1 MRIFRSLGYLA
12 MAFILSTS
20 FVGCSDDSYE
30 KGEEV
35 KVNYTN
41 STVYF
46 QCECLGNFYRLVD
59 LTPYV
64 EVNGEE
70 SDKITFRYD
79 AGVAQIII
87 NEVYPSSTVTVYL
100 NVKRNS
106 TAINKNTI
114 YNRMVT
120 PSFIVTRNF
129 SNGGTENGGTI
140 SYDTENVSQI
150 AISEIDDYIQR
161 EGDRK
166 YTIRLNDQ
174 GKLRQ

>member
-35 KVNYTN
+35 KVSYTN
-41 STVYF
+41 STLYF
-46 QCECLGNFYRLVD
+46 QCECIGNFYRLVD

-64 EVNGEE
+64 EVNGVL

-79 AGVAQIII
+79 AGVAQIVV
-87 NEVYPSSTVTVYL
+87 NEVYPSSVVTIYV

-106 TAINKNTI
+106 TAINQSMI
-114 YNRMVT
+114 YNRMIT
-120 PSFIVTRNF
+120 PSVRVIRNF
-129 SNGGTENGGTI
+129 SNGATENGGSV
-140 SYDTENVSQI
+140 SYDIENVSQI
-150 AISEIDDYIQR
+150 PTAQIEDYIQNDGNR
-161 EGDRK
+161 I
-166 YTIRLNDQ
+166 YTIRLSND